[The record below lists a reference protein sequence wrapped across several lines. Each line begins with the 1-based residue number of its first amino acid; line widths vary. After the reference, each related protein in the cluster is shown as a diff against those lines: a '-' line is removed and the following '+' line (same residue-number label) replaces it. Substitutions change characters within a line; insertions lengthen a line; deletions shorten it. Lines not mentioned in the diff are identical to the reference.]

1 MIAAAALLGV
11 VGGVATGYTVQAE
24 RPPTP
29 LPPLS
34 QPDLAYPKKRLPAD
48 QTPEPLSAAEDR
60 RVKTDGDLRKLL
72 LPVPKGAREDR
83 EESADNWLS
92 IGAYAERYKAPA
104 EMFETFA
111 YADLRRIAHRSWK
124 DRGDRIHRI
133 HLLQFRDAQDLRA
146 KRHMEEQQDTM
157 LAEGMA
163 ENVGSLLKGTE
174 WGRYYVYD
182 KPHLEGGFLRVYTA
196 RAIAYRGD
204 VMMDIFIHDTRPIS
218 KKDIRTLAERQVGR
232 L

>member
-72 LPVPKGAREDR
+72 LPVPKGARENHKFTK
-83 EESADNWLS
+83 DNWLS
-92 IGAYAERYKAPA
+92 IGTYSERFSTPA
-104 EMFETFA
+104 DTFRA
-111 YADLRRIAHRSWK
+111 FGWSGLRRVAHRAW
-124 DRGDRIHRI
+124 DEGDRTYII
-133 HLLQFRDAQDLRA
+133 NLVQFRDAQELGA
-146 KRHMEEQQDTM
+146 KRHMEEQQNSM
-157 LAEGMA
+157 LRDGMA
-163 ENVGSLLKGTE
+163 QNVGSLLEGTE
-174 WGRYYVYD
+174 WGRYYVFD
-182 KPHLEGGFLRVYTA
+182 KPVRRPGYPPMYAT
-196 RAIAYRGD
+196 RAIAHRGD
-204 VMMDIFIHDTRPIS
+204 VTMDIFAYDTRPMS
-218 KKDIRTLAERQVGR
+218 KKDIRTIAERQVGM